1 VRFEVEHR
9 FAAPVDAVEAVIADG
24 AFYEQLRLPGT
35 APLRVVERREDGDM
49 VHFEFIEQLPSAA
62 RVVLGTGRLTWVQE
76 TDIDRARHR
85 TEFRILPDVHAE
97 RLTCQGTYQLR
108 PDGDGSVRLVTG
120 DLKVRVPLL
129 AGRAERAI
137 ASGLIERLDVE
148 ADSLATWLAAA
159 H

>member
-1 VRFEVEHR
+1 M
-9 FAAPVDAVEAVIADG
+9 ADG

-35 APLRVVERREDGDM
+35 GPLRVIERREDGD
-49 VHFEFIEQLPSAA
+49 VVRLRVAFEFIEQLPSVA
-62 RVVLGTGRLTWVQE
+62 RAVLGTGRLTWVQE

-85 TEFRILPDVHAE
+85 TQFRVIPDVHAD
-97 RLTCQGTYQLR
+97 RLSCQGTYQLR
-108 PDGDGSVRLVTG
+108 PDGDGSVRLITG

-137 ASGLIERLDVE
+137 ATGLVERLDVE
-148 ADSLATWLAAA
+148 ADALATWLAAA